1 MQTPENVAKLIPFR
15 SREPSSPSKYAPHLA
30 KLATFVERH
39 VQADKNDR
47 TPNTGCIV
55 EIRRTDAEIAYYLG
69 ISMTALEQCFAELI
83 RQDVIRFRGA
93 HQIEILSKARLTE
106 LARHRG

>member
-1 MQTPENVAKLIPFR
+1 MQTPENVAKLIPFKG
-15 SREPSSPSKYAPHLA
+15 REPTSTSKYAPHLA

-39 VQADKNDR
+39 LHSGKSDPL
-47 TPNTGCIV
+47 PNAGCIV

-83 RQDVIRFRGA
+83 RQNVIRFRGA

>member
-15 SREPSSPSKYAPHLA
+15 GRESSPNSKYAPHLA

-39 VQADKNDR
+39 LYSDNNDKV
-47 TPNTGCIV
+47 PNAGCII

-69 ISMTALEQCFAELI
+69 ISMAALEQCFAELI